1 MNNWLKKLK
10 KKAILPAAAFLV
22 AAAAIGTTF
31 AWQQW
36 DLSITNNLVSHTVVV
51 KENENFDPKDGT
63 KDVIFSNTGN
73 ASVFLRV
80 SYSEYWI
87 KGEEA
92 LPDNK
97 NEGPHWIDTNGNT
110 TNILSNIV
118 DGSEVAVKTWGD
130 NWPLTSSPSSTDIW
144 FKAPDGWYYYK
155 KVLLP
160 GKTTEEGE
168 ILKRVG
174 FPESLPS
181 GYDVANYRLFFKAEV
196 VQCSD
201 GVNTL
206 NSEDVNAGAT
216 KELFGRRAK
225 VNQNGVVVWEGEAD
239 GTNK

>member
-63 KDVIFSNTGN
+63 KDVRFSNTGN
-73 ASVFLRV
+73 DSVFLRV

-155 KVLLP
+155 KVLKAKGSDMSSTQHVLESVKFDP
-160 GKTTEEGE
+160 HLSNDGHINSDYSNTQIDLTIKGETVLVDERAVAEQWPNVTVSFIYDQEGD
-168 ILKRVG
+168 ITAVDWNR
-174 FPESLPS
+174 
-181 GYDVANYRLFFKAEV
+181 
-196 VQCSD
+196 
-201 GVNTL
+201 
-206 NSEDVNAGAT
+206 
-216 KELFGRRAK
+216 KE
-225 VNQNGVVVWEGEAD
+225 N
-239 GTNK
+239 

>member
-51 KENENFDPKDGT
+51 EENEKFEPDKGT
-63 KDVIFSNTGN
+63 KEVIFKNTGD

-87 KGEEA
+87 KGEKE

-97 NEGPHWIDTNGNT
+97 NEGPHWIDGENT

-118 DGSEVAVKTWGD
+118 NGSEVAVKTWGD
-130 NWPLTSSPSSTDIW
+130 KWPQASSPSSTDIW

-160 GKTTEEGE
+160 DETTKEEE

-174 FPESLPS
+174 FISPRPQ

-206 NSEDVNAGAT
+206 NSEAVNAKAT
-216 KELFGRRAK
+216 KELFGLSAK
-225 VNQNGVVVWEGEAD
+225 VDQNGVVVWEGEAD